1 MCPPAWLASWD
12 SFCVC
17 HGQSPPRGL
26 FPVWDSG
33 CPLDR
38 RARASPRAT
47 ERRPPVSLDFASF
60 LAFLF
65 CFSQTVTTSMLNL
78 LLMSSV
84 PRSLFRTFH
93 LRLPM
98 LFPQGRRTLFS
109 ITAKS
114 LISASLESLC
124 GSFFKERLNWY
135 FLLTAHTFWTQIHLS
150 LF

>member
-1 MCPPAWLASWD
+1 MSAVGSRLPVAFSPFGTRGAPSTAELA
-12 SFCVC
+12 
-17 HGQSPPRGL
+17 L
-26 FPVWDSG
+26 
-33 CPLDR
+33 
-38 RARASPRAT
+38 SPRAT

-93 LRLPM
+93 LCLPM

-109 ITAKS
+109 ITAES